1 MKINDHTSKN
11 CAVYRSKWRILMAA
25 ALIIALTAFT
35 LLMTACSS
43 EESSEDTGVMGN
55 DSVSMDD
62 SSGNQGAAGGDV
74 ENSYGAPETVETP
87 DVPDVA
93 DDGLDWTG
101 FPEVPYDSGLYDD
114 DLDRTVAGTWAIPR
128 GYGFIFTLDYGH
140 TGHFEYVDMDNPDTE
155 FDGPITWC
163 IRNGYVAVRS
173 DNVRVDMTVFEYD
186 NANDVMYLYGD
197 EWTTDHA
204 FKRQ

>member
-1 MKINDHTSKN
+1 MKIKDHTSRN
-11 CAVYRSKWRILMAA
+11 CAVNRSKWRIFMAA

-43 EESSEDTGVMGN
+43 EESSDDAGVMGN

-74 ENSYGAPETVETP
+74 ENSYGAPETDETP
-87 DVPDVA
+87 DLPDA
-93 DDGLDWTG
+93 ANDGLDWTG

-204 FKRQ
+204 YKRQ

>member
-1 MKINDHTSKN
+1 MKIKENAYASS
-11 CAVYRSKWRILMAA
+11 AVYKSKWRIFMVAV
-25 ALIIALTAFT
+25 LIIALTAFT
-35 LLMTACSS
+35 LLMTACSA

-62 SSGNQGAAGGDV
+62 SSGDQGAAGGDV

-87 DVPDVA
+87 DVPDAA

-204 FKRQ
+204 YKRQ